1 MSEATFQTVR
11 TAAEATVEE
20 KRSVF
25 IAACRRVESE
35 AEAEAFL
42 RERRRA
48 HPDAR
53 HTVHA
58 FLLRDGKCRFSDDGE
73 PQGSSGAPT
82 LEIIR
87 RARAAG
93 VRTPIIVLSA
103 RGSVEAKVTG
113 LEAGG
118 DDYLAKPFSITE
130 LIARVQ
136 ALLRRASAT
145 PEATALREAD
155 LEVDVVTHRVTRAG
169 RRIDL
174 QPLEYQLLEYLMR
187 NKGRV
192 VSKTTIMER
201 VWDYAF
207 DPHTN
212 VVEVRVSRL
221 RSKITAPGER
231 ELIHT
236 IRRFGYVLEAR

>member
-1 MSEATFQTVR
+1 MHILIVEDDRMMADYVSDGLRRSGFVCTH
-11 TAAEATVEE
+11 AA
-20 KRSVF
+20 
-25 IAACRRVESE
+25 
-35 AEAEAFL
+35 
-42 RERRRA
+42 
-48 HPDAR
+48 
-53 HTVHA
+53 
-58 FLLRDGKCRFSDDGE
+58 DGE
-73 PQGSSGAPT
+73 EGLVAVLHGGYDAVIMDIMLPKLDG

>member
-1 MSEATFQTVR
+1 MHILIVEDDR
-11 TAAEATVEE
+11 TMADYVSDGLRRSGFVCTHAA
-20 KRSVF
+20 
-25 IAACRRVESE
+25 
-35 AEAEAFL
+35 
-42 RERRRA
+42 
-48 HPDAR
+48 
-53 HTVHA
+53 
-58 FLLRDGKCRFSDDGE
+58 DGE
-73 PQGSSGAPT
+73 EGLVAVLHGGYDAVVMDIMLPKLDG

>member
-1 MSEATFQTVR
+1 MADYVSDGLRRSGFVCTH
-11 TAAEATVEE
+11 AA
-20 KRSVF
+20 
-25 IAACRRVESE
+25 
-35 AEAEAFL
+35 
-42 RERRRA
+42 
-48 HPDAR
+48 
-53 HTVHA
+53 
-58 FLLRDGKCRFSDDGE
+58 DGE
-73 PQGSSGAPT
+73 EGLVAVLHGGYDAVIMDIMLPKLDG

-130 LIARVQ
+130 LVARVQ